1 MINILWFLLII
12 TGFIVAAYNGKIS
25 LLTTAIFQAVEDSV
39 TLVYKLLGP
48 MSLWLGLMN
57 IAQKSKLSES
67 IAKILKPLIRRIF
80 PEIPEG
86 DPAAGAIIMNLT
98 ANLLGLGNSA
108 SPLGIKAMQ
117 ELDRLNN
124 HSKNAS
130 PAMCTLLA
138 INTSSITII
147 PSVIISLRAANGSS
161 YPAVIIISTLF
172 ATTISTITA
181 LILDRFFRLFK
192 NKI

>member
-1 MINILWFLLII
+1 MINVLWFILII
-12 TGFIVAAYNGKIS
+12 AAFIVAACNGKVD

-39 TLVYKLLGP
+39 NIVLKLIGP
-48 MSLWLGLMN
+48 MSFWLGLMN
-57 IAQKSKLSES
+57 VAQKSRLNEY
-67 IAKILKPLIRRIF
+67 IAEILKPIIKRLF

-86 DPAAGAIIMNLT
+86 DPASFAIIMNLT
-98 ANLLGLGNSA
+98 ANILGLGNSA
-108 SPLGIKAMQ
+108 TSLGIKAMQ

-124 HSKNAS
+124 HSDKAS

-161 YPAVIIISTLF
+161 YPAAIIISTLF
-172 ATTISTITA
+172 ATGISTITA
-181 LILDRFFRLFK
+181 LIFDRFFRVM
-192 NKI
+192 IR